1 MSVVTVTTVGGV
13 RRVFYAVASV
23 FFDDRQLVI
32 KFTEGGHVTYIPHQ
46 RILQVDVR

>member
-1 MSVVTVTTVGGV
+1 MSVVTVTTVDEV
-13 RRVFYAVASV
+13 KKVFFDVASV

-46 RILQVDVR
+46 RVLQVDVR